1 MCLDIGWV
9 WPYQEFRVVLQQEGP
24 PWSNGNSESHS
35 HKLLDTTTI
44 TITINIIISSEQMIV
59 SGRPC
64 FDVSIG
70 FWLSSGLMKSSSAF
84 EHPIGRALMVHGR
97 FWHSVIEFKSLHFTS
112 RPLTFVLVENGR
124 LVWFSRPQ
132 LLAAWIIQPSFSS
145 SFHPP
150 PWQSRCGRLSQ
161 LLCQIG
167 CGLIRLLKATETTQ
181 SLMYHAH

>member
-1 MCLDIGWV
+1 MRMSIYIYIERYVRWYRVKSIIVSNNIIVAPCLREPPCSPKSARKKTLRCACQMEMCLDIAWV

-44 TITINIIISSEQMIV
+44 TITINIIISSDQMIV

-84 EHPIGRALMVHGR
+84 EHPIGRALMVHGP
-97 FWHSVIEFKSLHFTS
+97 FWHSVIAL
-112 RPLTFVLVENGR
+112 
-124 LVWFSRPQ
+124 Q
-132 LLAAWIIQPSFSS
+132 IPSF
-145 SFHPP
+145 
-150 PWQSRCGRLSQ
+150 C
-161 LLCQIG
+161 I
-167 CGLIRLLKATETTQ
+167 
-181 SLMYHAH
+181 